1 MSVVNGD
8 APLRKSEMLVRLFAE
23 RIRSVQWE
31 PGSRLPSERELAR
44 LFEVSR
50 TAVREA
56 LKALQLAGEIETR
69 LGEGSFV
76 LESRRSEADEEALVG
91 AGQSIVS
98 KLQARQA
105 LEIASGV
112 LAIKNASE
120 SDRIKL
126 RAVRVELAEALE
138 AEDYQWYLVVTFDLH
153 ELIAKASHNSYL
165 EEATHD
171 LVEPMRNDEWALTA
185 SYDAAMAGYSAG
197 VHRAMIDALLIN
209 DVDAFVGSVCQHYED
224 YPALRH
230 PELKRLRTVEG
241 AGLDPFRD
249 VG

>member
-1 MSVVNGD
+1 MSVLNG
-8 APLRKSEMLVRLFAE
+8 APLRKSEMLVRVFVD
-23 RIRSVQWE
+23 RIRSGQWK
-31 PGSRLPSERELAR
+31 PGMRLPSERELAR
-44 LFEVSR
+44 QFQVSR

-76 LESRRSEADEEALVG
+76 LENQRSIADEDALVG

-98 KLQARQA
+98 RLQARQA

-126 RAVRVELAEALE
+126 RAVRVELSEALE
-138 AEDYQWYLVVTFDLH
+138 IEDYQWYLVVTFDLH
-153 ELIAKASHNSYL
+153 ELIAKISHNSYL
-165 EEATHD
+165 EETTRD
-171 LVEPMRNDEWALTA
+171 VVEPMRNDEWALTA
-185 SYDAAMAGYSAG
+185 SYDAEMAGYSIS
-197 VHRAMIDALLIN
+197 VHHAMIDALLAN
-209 DVDAFVGSVCQHYED
+209 DVDAFVASVCRHYED

-230 PELKRLRTVEG
+230 PELKRLRAVSE
-241 AGLDPFRD
+241 AS
-249 VG
+249 

>member
-23 RIRSVQWE
+23 RIRSGQWD

-138 AEDYQWYLVVTFDLH
+138 AEDYQWSPSTCT
-153 ELIAKASHNSYL
+153 SSSPRPPTT
-165 EEATHD
+165 ATSRR
-171 LVEPMRNDEWALTA
+171 PPTTSSSPCATTSGR
-185 SYDAAMAGYSAG
+185 
-197 VHRAMIDALLIN
+197 
-209 DVDAFVGSVCQHYED
+209 
-224 YPALRH
+224 
-230 PELKRLRTVEG
+230 
-241 AGLDPFRD
+241 
-249 VG
+249 